1 MRVMAEQ
8 FDKFKG
14 KAAGGRRR
22 PFTWGHVL
30 APMAVVAVLGA
41 ALVTSPT
48 RAPWTAPPQLTAAG
62 EQTHYLPLDAQQ
74 FYDTLLSEEPGLP
87 AQDIRLI
94 SSIVS
99 SRAGNTVAID
109 HWEDGYDADPVGSP
123 SSTTEVST
131 MGEGQVQVLDNVM
144 TTSSCS
150 PTSVTSP
157 RAARVSPITTAG
169 TRSSRPRPPS

>member
-62 EQTHYLPLDAQQ
+62 EQLHYLPLDAQQ
-74 FYDTLLSEEPGLP
+74 FYDTLLSEYTTLP
-87 AQDIRLI
+87 AQDMRLI
-94 SSIVS
+94 TSIVS